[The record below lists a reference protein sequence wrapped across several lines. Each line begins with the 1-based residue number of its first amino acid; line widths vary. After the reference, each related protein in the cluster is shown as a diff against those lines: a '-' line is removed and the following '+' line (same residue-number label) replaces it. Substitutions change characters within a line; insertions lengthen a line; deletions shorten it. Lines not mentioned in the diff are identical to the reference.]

1 MASWRDTATEQAQAD
16 LDGLS
21 DAAVEFALESIKA
34 RGEFLPFALAVSV
47 EGEREV
53 IAPNYPTSADL
64 TVVQQLA
71 AHWRAVTEVKDSLRA
86 AVVALNVTL
95 TDERHRDGIE
105 ISVEHRE
112 GPAIGLIFPYTIG
125 ADGAVELESP
135 SAHAMNPRLWGP

>member
-1 MASWRDTATEQAQAD
+1 MATWRDTATEQAQAD

-71 AHWRAVTEVKDSLRA
+71 AHWRAVAAVKDSLRA

-95 TDERHRDGIE
+95 TDQRHRDGIE

-112 GPAIGLIFPYTIG
+112 GAAIGLIFPYTIG

>member
-1 MASWRDTATEQAQAD
+1 MASWRDTVTEQAQAD
-16 LDGLS
+16 LDGLT

-34 RGEFLPFALAVSV
+34 GGEFLPFALAVSV
-47 EGEREV
+47 EGERAV

-71 AHWRAVTEVKDSLRA
+71 AHWRAVTAVKDSLRA
-86 AVVALNVTL
+86 AAVALNVTL
-95 TDERHRDGIE
+95 TERRRDGIE

-112 GPAIGLIFPYTIG
+112 GAAIGLIFPYAIG